1 MGERVISAVS
11 NSTFSL
17 NRLIAAAGAS
27 QVVGSRD
34 ASQGQPT
41 KPAAGISGLPAGK
54 SELTDEERQQVEQLQ
69 KRDAEVRR
77 HEQAHKAAAGQHA
90 RGGATFETQTGP
102 DGRSYAVGGE
112 VSIDTSPV
120 EGDPEATIRKMQQIR
135 AAALA
140 PAEPSSQD
148 RQVAAQ
154 ATRAAQ
160 QARAEL
166 TQKDENDEP
175 SSGPTSVAE
184 STTADVSSPSEPADS
199 PAQPNEL
206 DPASVSTGG
215 AQSSTGNKSESALV
229 ARYASAQ
236 RERGLN
242 QAGRFIDV
250 AA

>member
-1 MGERVISAVS
+1 MISAIS

-17 NRLIAAAGAS
+17 NRLIAGAGAS
-27 QVVGSRD
+27 QIVGSR
-34 ASQGQPT
+34 AVSQDQPAE
-41 KPAAGISGLPAGK
+41 PAAGVSGLPVGK

-69 KRDAEVRR
+69 KRDTEVRR
-77 HEQAHKAAAGQHA
+77 HEQAHKAAAGQFA

-120 EGDPEATIRKMQQIR
+120 EGDPQATIRKMQQIQ

-154 ATRAAQ
+154 AARAAQ

-166 TQKDENDEP
+166 TPKSEDGEP
-175 SSGPTSVAE
+175 AIGPTSAAE
-184 STTADVSSPSEPADS
+184 STTVDVSPPPKPVEA
-199 PAQPNEL
+199 PAQTNGL
-206 DPASVSTGG
+206 DPASVSTGV
-215 AQSSTGNKSESALV
+215 AQSSNARKPASALV
-229 ARYASAQ
+229 ARYASAPLEQ
-236 RERGLN
+236 DRH
-242 QAGRFIDV
+242 QTGRFIDV